1 MENLAPVATNEIPEG
16 FSSSSPS
23 AGGGG
28 TDAASIKRL
37 QMEEQKKAV
46 LEQALSQE
54 ALARLG
60 RIKLVKPEKANAV
73 EKQIVAL
80 AMQGKLPGKI
90 NEPKL
95 IELLER
101 GSRAEA
107 TAEGAPKERISIQR
121 KKYAFDDDS
130 DDDNDDD
137 LL

>member
-1 MENLAPVATNEIPEG
+1 MDNLTAVNPNEIPDG
-16 FSSSSPS
+16 FTTQS
-23 AGGGG
+23 APGGGG
-28 TDAASIKRL
+28 TDAAALKKL
-37 QMEEQKKAV
+37 QMEEQKKAI
-46 LEQALSQE
+46 LEQAMSQE

-60 RIKLVKPEKANAV
+60 RIKLVKPEKAEAV
-73 EKQIVAL
+73 ERQIVAL
-80 AMQGKLPGKI
+80 AMQGKLPGKV
-90 NEPKL
+90 NESKL

>member
-1 MENLAPVATNEIPEG
+1 MEKLAPVNASEIPEG
-16 FSSSSPS
+16 FTTTNQEGPP
-23 AGGGG
+23 
-28 TDAASIKRL
+28 DANAIKKL
-37 QMEEQKKAV
+37 QQDEQKKAI

-54 ALARLG
+54 AIARLG
-60 RIKLVKPEKANAV
+60 RIKLVKPDKANAV
-73 EKQIVAL
+73 ERQIVSL

-95 IELLER
+95 IEILER
-101 GSRAEA
+101 GFQQQSGE
-107 TAEGAPKERISIQR
+107 APKERISIQR